1 MFFEVVDERI
11 FDLTTDEFAQLML
24 DIGTRTNP
32 PIDEVIRKSE
42 KEYNEEDKKMRDENR
57 NNLVAKFNYDWF
69 VPEDI
74 RYWFI
79 KRNCDDEHIAELDE
93 IIERIEGIEE
103 VIREL
108 SDIKTPHRFELYNTI
123 EILRQQVIR
132 SFDDEGRAERANF
145 KLNKDMGKSVIAH
158 GYDLDPKHKY
168 VIAIEDEFE
177 EQMTIRQAVEIF
189 GLDAMEDY
197 WDWLISQG
205 FDPDFNNPTN
215 EYVGKRY
222 GKEPLWQT
230 DLSQG
235 IVMKAVDDD
244 DYYIVMECSR
254 LNEGFR
260 YTQII
265 LTPAGCM

>member
-1 MFFEVVDERI
+1 MNRKRKRVRKKRHNERV
-11 FDLTTDEFAQLML
+11 
-24 DIGTRTNP
+24 R
-32 PIDEVIRKSE
+32 
-42 KEYNEEDKKMRDENR
+42 
-57 NNLVAKFNYDWF
+57 
-69 VPEDI
+69 
-74 RYWFI
+74 
-79 KRNCDDEHIAELDE
+79 HI
-93 IIERIEGIEE
+93 
-103 VIREL
+103 
-108 SDIKTPHRFELYNTI
+108 S
-123 EILRQQVIR
+123 R
-132 SFDDEGRAERANF
+132 SERANF

-254 LNEGFR
+254 LNEGFK

-265 LTPAGCM
+265 LTPGGCM